1 MREKMTET
9 ITVRLSETMKAELQA
24 LADADSRKLASYLT
38 LVLQRHIA
46 EKRGEKLIGEGLKAI
61 KAQQDRKGRKA

>member
-9 ITVRLSETMKAELQA
+9 VTIRLSESMKADLQA

-38 LVLQRHIA
+38 LVLQRHIT
-46 EKRGEKLIGEGLKAI
+46 EKKPEKPA
-61 KAQQDRKGRKA
+61 KGRKP